1 MPITTTGNTI
11 PSLSTNLAQ
20 EARSLWD
27 AKAKPQRSLGVLE
40 DIVVRIICMRGTL
53 HPSLGRPIL
62 LLAAADHGIVAEGVT
77 GSPQEITWQQC
88 ENFSHG
94 GGAIG
99 LMCNCNGIDLDVVD
113 MGVVHDFPSD
123 SNIKNHKI
131 AYGSQNFALG
141 PAMSMEQCI
150 AALETGKSLVSSYAQ
165 QGRVVIAFGEMGVGN
180 TTVSAAIMSA
190 ITKYPVEA
198 CTGQG
203 SGLDELGLAHKRDVI
218 RRALE
223 LHSFAQ
229 SPMEILACLG
239 GFEIAC
245 IVGGILKAA
254 ENRMVI
260 LMDGF
265 ITTVAL
271 LIASKINPKVMDY
284 VIFCHESH
292 ETGHRL
298 LIDYLGGE
306 PLLRLGMCLGEGTGA
321 ALAYLIVQQAVTLFN
336 DMTSFSGGGVTDS
349 VALLKSKG
357 VDRDKA

>member
-1 MPITTTGNTI
+1 MSNATTGNII
-11 PSLSTNLAQ
+11 PPPFTELAH

-40 DIVVRIICMRGTL
+40 DLAVRIACMRGTL
-53 HPSLGRPIL
+53 HPVLGRPIL

-88 ENFSHG
+88 ENFSRG

-99 LMCNCNGIDLDVVD
+99 LMCRCNGIDLDVVD
-113 MGVVHDFPSD
+113 MGVAHDFSLD
-123 SNIKNHKI
+123 STIKNHKI
-131 AYGSQNFALG
+131 AYGSQNFAIG
-141 PAMSMEQCI
+141 PAMGMQQCI
-150 AALETGKSLVSSYAQ
+150 TAMETGKSLVSSYAQ
-165 QGRVVIAFGEMGVGN
+165 QGRVIIAFGEMGVGN
-180 TTVSAAIMSA
+180 TTVSAALMSA
-190 ITKYPVEA
+190 ITKFPVEA

-203 SGLDELGLAHKRDVI
+203 SGLDERGLAHKQDVI
-218 RRALE
+218 RRAIE
-223 LHSFAQ
+223 LHRFAQ
-229 SPMEILACLG
+229 SPLEILACLG

-245 IVGGILKAA
+245 LVGGILKAA

-271 LIASKINPKVMDY
+271 LVATKINPNVLDY

-336 DMTSFSGGGVTDS
+336 DMTSFSHGGVTDS
-349 VALLKSKG
+349 VALLKAKG

>member
-1 MPITTTGNTI
+1 MSIATNGNTI
-11 PSLSTNLAQ
+11 PSLSIELAQ
-20 EARSLWD
+20 QARSLWD
-27 AKAKPQRSLGVLE
+27 AKAKPQRSLGMLE
-40 DIVVRIICMRGTL
+40 DLAVRIVCMRGTL
-53 HPSLGRPIL
+53 RPILGRPIL

-88 ENFSHG
+88 ENFSRG

-99 LMCNCNGIDLDVVD
+99 LMCSCNGIDLDVVD
-113 MGVVHDFPSD
+113 MGVAHNFALD
-123 SNIKNHKI
+123 SNIKNHKV
-131 AYGSQNFALG
+131 AFGSQNFALG

-150 AALETGKSLVSSYAQ
+150 AAMETGRGLVLSYAQ
-165 QGRVVIAFGEMGVGN
+165 QGRVVMAFGEMGVGN
-180 TTVSAAIMSA
+180 TTVSAALMSA
-190 ITKYPVEA
+190 ITKFPVES

-203 SGLDELGLAHKRDVI
+203 SGLDERGLAHKRDVI
-218 RRALE
+218 KRALK
-223 LHSFAQ
+223 LHHLADD
-229 SPMEILACLG
+229 PMEILACLG

-245 IVGGILKAA
+245 IVGGILAAA

-271 LIASKINPKVMDY
+271 LIASKINPKVLDY

-298 LIDYLGGE
+298 LIDYLGGV

-336 DMTSFSGGGVTDS
+336 DMTSFSCGGVTDS
-349 VALLKSKG
+349 VSLLKSKG